1 MIKRVDA
8 FITTNAN
15 KIHRHIYSDFCLST
29 RNANLV
35 EIFVKGLEAK
45 KEVLFKVALEN
56 CPDAILA
63 IESFTDTLE
72 IRC

>member
-35 EIFVKGLEAK
+35 EIFVKGLEAEN
-45 KEVLFKVALEN
+45 EVLFKVALEN

-63 IESFTDTLE
+63 IESCTDTLE